1 MRMCP
6 CVWGVQ
12 ENDDVAQ
19 VLIVDDTDIVRRA
32 LELAVRRMGH
42 AAVSTSDALEALEL
56 AERQPP
62 DLALLDYRMPKMS
75 GAALFQRMQRLL
87 GSRCPKVVFVSAT
100 SPEEVAREVEP
111 IGHVAGYMKKPFA
124 LDELIRL
131 VHDALAGTPAGIS
144 PG

>member
-1 MRMCP
+1 M
-6 CVWGVQ
+6 
-12 ENDDVAQ
+12 AQ

-42 AAVSTSDALEALEL
+42 AAMSTSDALEALEM

-75 GAALFQRMQRLL
+75 GAILFQRLQRML
-87 GSRCPKVVFVSAT
+87 GDRCPKVVFVSAT
-100 SPEEVAREVEP
+100 APDEVAREVEP
-111 IGHVAGYMKKPFA
+111 IGHAAGYMKKPFA

-131 VHDALAGTPAGIS
+131 VGEALAAPGTGAS
-144 PG
+144 PT

>member
-1 MRMCP
+1 MRMSQER
-6 CVWGVQ
+6 GAQ
-12 ENDDVAQ
+12 ENGDVAR

-42 AAVSTSDALEALEL
+42 AAVSTSDALEALEM

-75 GAALFQRMQRLL
+75 GAALFQRLQRAL

-111 IGHVAGYMKKPFA
+111 IGHAAGYMKKPFA
-124 LDELIRL
+124 LDDLTRL
-131 VHDALAGTPAGIS
+131 VDEALAGRADVAS
-144 PG
+144 PS

>member
-1 MRMCP
+1 
-6 CVWGVQ
+6 
-12 ENDDVAQ
+12 VAQ

-42 AAVSTSDALEALEL
+42 GAMSTSDALEALEM
-56 AERQPP
+56 AARQPP

-75 GAALFQRMQRLL
+75 GAALFQRLQRLL

-111 IGHVAGYMKKPFA
+111 IGHAAGYMKKPFT
-124 LDELIRL
+124 LDDLARL
-131 VHDALAGTPAGIS
+131 VDDALGGDSDGIS
-144 PG
+144 PS